1 MIVSHNLCQN
11 KENENIIFEKWATW
25 STSENFIG
33 CNCLPVL
40 EKRKCCQDLATFHP
54 LCHYHLKLFPL
65 FNQSCYLLMCW
76 INFKRN
82 SEESFILCNDGSA
95 YFINNYN
102 GHWLNATQ
110 VTDLNCTAASFIT
123 DWLHNSIFYEI
134 RSQALLF
141 KWLSLSND
149 LNITWIKMSK
159 HISA

>member
-1 MIVSHNLCQN
+1 MKSEQHDRHLRILLVVIVYLSWRNL
-11 KENENIIFEKWATW
+11 KKM
-25 STSENFIG
+25 
-33 CNCLPVL
+33 LPGFGYFPSL
-40 EKRKCCQDLATFHP
+40 MSLSPQT
-54 LCHYHLKLFPL
+54 FPL

-102 GHWLNATQ
+102 DHWLNATQ
-110 VTDLNCTAASFIT
+110 VTDLNCTAASFFIT

-159 HISA
+159 YISA